1 MSSPASTPPAA
12 ARGASSRIAVS
23 YVMPVYNEVAYI
35 DDAIASVLAQRYDGE
50 REIVLVLGPS
60 TDGTTERVRE
70 LASADHRLRV
80 VENPELSIPLGLNL
94 GIRAASHDV
103 IVRVDA
109 HTELEPDYTALGVAA
124 LERTGA
130 ASVGGI
136 MVATG
141 RGTVQSAVARAYNS
155 RLGLGGAAYHG
166 SASEGPAESA
176 YLGIMRRPALL
187 EVGLYDEGL
196 KRGEDWELN
205 LRLREAGHLV
215 WLDPQLRVTY
225 WPRDTWAKLSRQFTA
240 TGIWRGELVRRL
252 GGRNPLRYFVPPALV
267 ISVIASAVVLVLQL
281 TGVVSDWPSLLLG
294 VVHLGPGLYAML
306 LLVLLV
312 APSSGPRF
320 ADRATFAAVIAVMHL
335 SWGSGFLRGLLV
347 GARDAIDRSRIES

>member
-1 MSSPASTPPAA
+1 MP
-12 ARGASSRIAVS
+12 VS

-35 DDAIASVLAQRYDGE
+35 DDAIASVLAQRYEGE
-50 REIVLVLGPS
+50 REVVIVLGPS

-70 LASADHRLRV
+70 LAATERRLRI

-94 GIRAASHDV
+94 GIRAARHDV

-109 HTELEPDYTALGVAA
+109 HTELEPDYTTLGVAA

-141 RGTVQSAVARAYNS
+141 RGTLQSAVARAYNS

-166 SASEGPAESA
+166 GASEGPAESA

-267 ISVIASAVVLVLQL
+267 ASVAASVLLLVLQL
-281 TGVVSDWPSLLLG
+281 TGVLSGWLSLALSVVYLGPALYVLLL
-294 VVHLGPGLYAML
+294 LAL
-306 LLVLLV
+306 LLV
-312 APSSGPRF
+312 PSSGARF
-320 ADRATFAAVIAVMHL
+320 ADRITYAAVIAVMHV
-335 SWGSGFLRGLLV
+335 SWGAGFLRGVAV
-347 GARDAIDRSRIES
+347 GARDAIDTSRIES